1 MSSLAT
7 EKDSSNPVYIVVG
20 GAGGIGSEVCRRL
33 SEKKAR
39 VVAASRDQQKLT
51 NLTADLGVD
60 HIVLDATIS
69 EQVKQCVD
77 QIAERYCR
85 IDGVVNCVGSLLLKP
100 AHLTND
106 KEWDAT
112 IMNNLHSAFY
122 ILRSAARAM
131 MKSGGGSIVLISS
144 AAARVG
150 MANHEAISAAKAGNI
165 GLALSAAATYASKNI
180 RVNVISPGLVRTPLT
195 AGLTTNEVVLKTST
209 AMHAL
214 GRIGEPSDVAA
225 GIEWLLDPQQS
236 WVTGQVLGID
246 GGLAAVR
253 PRGNI

>member
-77 QIAERYCR
+77 QIAERYGR

-100 AHLTND
+100 AHLTSD
-106 KEWDAT
+106 KEWNAT
-112 IMNNLHSAFY
+112 ITNNLHSAFY
-122 ILRSAARAM
+122 VLRSAVRPM
-131 MKSGGGSIVLISS
+131 MKTGGGSIVLISS

-150 MANHEAISAAKAGNI
+150 MANHEAIAAAKAGPVVVFAF
-165 GLALSAAATYASKNI
+165 ALC
-180 RVNVISPGLVRTPLT
+180 GLVAVLIALCMSELSTGMPL
-195 AGLTTNEVVLKTST
+195 AG
-209 AMHAL
+209 A
-214 GRIGEPSDVAA
+214 
-225 GIEWLLDPQQS
+225 
-236 WVTGQVLGID
+236 TGSSVMEIQCSLPRARK
-246 GGLAAVR
+246 LAR
-253 PRGNI
+253 EI

>member
-1 MSSLAT
+1 MSSPAT
-7 EKDSSNPVYIVVG
+7 EQDSNPPVYVVVG
-20 GAGGIGSEVCRRL
+20 GPGGIGSEVCRRL

-39 VVAASRDQQKLT
+39 VVAASRSQEKLS
-51 NLTADLGVD
+51 NLSAALGVD
-60 HIVLDATIS
+60 HLVLDATIS
-69 EQVKQCVD
+69 EQVKRCVD
-77 QIAERYCR
+77 QIAERYGR

-100 AHLTND
+100 AHLTSD

-112 IMNNLHSAFY
+112 IMNNL

-150 MANHEAISAAKAGNI
+150 MANHEAIASAKAGII

-180 RVNVISPGLVRTPLT
+180 RVNVIAPGLIRTPLT
-195 AGLTTNEVVLKTST
+195 AGLTTNDAMLKTST

-225 GIEWLLDPQQS
+225 GIEWLLDPHQS

-253 PRGNI
+253 PRGNL

>member
-1 MSSLAT
+1 MSSPAT
-7 EKDSSNPVYIVVG
+7 EQDFNPPIYVVVG
-20 GAGGIGSEVCRRL
+20 GTGGIGSEVCRRL
-33 SEKKAR
+33 SEKKSR
-39 VVAASRDQQKLT
+39 VVAVSRNQEKLS
-51 NLTADLGVD
+51 NLSAALGVD
-60 HIVLDATIS
+60 HLALDATLP

-77 QIAERYCR
+77 QIVERYGR

-100 AHLTND
+100 AHLTSD
-106 KEWDAT
+106 MEWDAT

-150 MANHEAISAAKAGNI
+150 MANHEAIASAKAGII

-180 RVNVISPGLVRTPLT
+180 RVNIIAHGLVRTPLT
-195 AGLTTNEVVLKTST
+195 ADLTTNAVISKKST

-214 GRIGEPSDVAA
+214 GRMGEPSDVSA

-253 PRGNI
+253 PRGNS